1 MSFANRTFRDNKTGE
16 IVKVIDSFENIA
28 ILENKAKVSTDFL
41 SNPELYTEQIDP
53 LNFFNNQGAY
63 NILADKIKN
72 IPTDFI
78 RDEPGS
84 SGLDISSKISVDGV
98 QPTMNESAII
108 MMSEEDEKAELA
120 RKYGV
125 NPNPIDAT
133 SRQNE
138 AFAKILGDDS
148 DDLPVVNRMPDLIP
162 NDEPVQRIEVNRD
175 PQPVQPLGQ
184 QQFENTQQSSP
195 QVIQQQ
201 VEDPI
206 ITMFKNVKRSKDF
219 SISLEINNKI
229 PRPDF
234 IEMMEDSYSTS
245 IIDFLASEFTD
256 NLLKN
261 PQIIE
266 DMIKQKIK
274 ELVYGVE
281 SKSEIKNPINEQIT
295 DAVTQLKEE
304 VSFNE
309 KTGELKTEKPKTT
322 RKPRAKKESTEK

>member
-16 IVKVIDSFENIA
+16 VVKVIDSFENIA
-28 ILENKAKVSTDFL
+28 ILENKSKVSTDFL
-41 SNPELYTEQIDP
+41 TNPELYTEQIDP

-78 RDEPGS
+78 KDEPGS
-84 SGLDISSKISVDGV
+84 SGLDISSKISVDGI
-98 QPTMNESAII
+98 QPAMNESAVV
-108 MMSEEDEKAELA
+108 MMSEEDEKAELL
-120 RKYGV
+120 RKYGMD
-125 NPNPIDAT
+125 PNTSSAV

-138 AFAKILGDDS
+138 TFAKLLGEDGADE
-148 DDLPVVNRMPDLIP
+148 LPVTNRLPDLIP

-175 PQPVQPLGQ
+175 PQPVQQP
-184 QQFENTQQSSP
+184 
-195 QVIQQQ
+195 VVQQ

-219 SISLEINNKI
+219 SISLEIKNKI

-234 IEMMEDSYSTS
+234 IEMMEDSYNTS

-274 ELVYGVE
+274 ELVYGIE
-281 SKSEIKNPINEQIT
+281 SKSINDQIT
-295 DAVTQLKEE
+295 DSVTQKHEPLSIEKEPVLTKGLE
-304 VSFNE
+304 
-309 KTGELKTEKPKTT
+309 TPAKPKTT